1 MSRQHADAV
10 TGTSPWTETYDVAIV
25 GYGPTGMMLAALLG
39 RQGHRVIVFDK
50 HRGLYN
56 LPRAACF
63 DDEIM
68 RTFQKLDLVDA
79 VMPGVV
85 VQTEYE
91 WVNGAGET
99 LLEMTYD
106 NPARGGWAAL
116 YMMYQPHIEA
126 VLDRLCQ
133 SLATIEVR
141 QGVVVDGVQIT
152 DGEVTVTAGDRDGGR
167 HDVRARYLVGAD
179 GGASFVRPA
188 LGIGFSDYHFQENW
202 LVCDFRKRREL
213 PLVPTFRQVCDP
225 AQPVSI
231 VRIGPEHQRFSFM
244 LEPDETGVRATDER
258 RVWQRV
264 ARYLTPDDAELVR
277 VANYVFRSRIA
288 DRWRDGPVMLAG
300 DAAHEMPPF
309 LAQGMCSGMR
319 DGHNLAWKLHL
330 VLAGR
335 ADPGLLDTY
344 QPEREPHVRFI
355 TEKAIE
361 LGRVQTLRDP
371 ELARERDERLLALR
385 RARQAPDKI
394 IYPGLTAGLLATT
407 TPDAGAVFPQ
417 GRVRHPGA
425 DPVLFDDAIG
435 ASLTILSRSA
445 EVLAALGP
453 EQLDRW
459 AELGGG
465 VALIRPSADGSGS
478 SPGPIQIS
486 DVDDLY
492 DAWFDAHACEAVIV
506 RPDWYLYGSATTGPG
521 LRALVQ
527 SLEDALHPAARR
539 AAA

>member
-1 MSRQHADAV
+1 MSASRADRV
-10 TGTSPWTETYDVAIV
+10 PGSPAATEMYDVAIV

-68 RTFQKLDLVDA
+68 RTFQKLSLVDA
-79 VMPGVV
+79 VLPGVV

-91 WVNGAGET
+91 WVNAVGET
-99 LLEMTYD
+99 LLEVTYD

-116 YMMYQPHIEA
+116 YMMYQPHIET

-133 SLATIEVR
+133 SLPTVEVR
-141 QGVVVDGVQIT
+141 QGLVVDGLQIT
-152 DGEVTVTAGDRDGGR
+152 DGEVTITADDRDGGR
-167 HDVRARYLVGAD
+167 HNVLARYLVGAD
-179 GGASFVRPA
+179 GGDSFVRPA
-188 LGIGFSDYHFQENW
+188 LGIEFSDYHFQENW
-202 LVCDFRKRREL
+202 LVCDFRKRRAL
-213 PLVPTFRQVCDP
+213 PSVPTFRQVCDP

-244 LEPDETGVRATDER
+244 LEPDETGTRATDEGR
-258 RVWQRV
+258 IWQRV
-264 ARYLTPDDAELVR
+264 APYLTRDDAELVR
-277 VANYVFRSRIA
+277 VANYMFRSRIA

-309 LAQGMCSGMR
+309 LGQGMCSGMR

-330 VLAGR
+330 VLTGQAE
-335 ADPGLLDTY
+335 PGVLDTY

-371 ELARERDERLLALR
+371 ELARERDEDFLAQR
-385 RARQAPDKI
+385 RAQRAPDKI
-394 IYPGLTAGLLATT
+394 LLPGLTEGLVAPT

-417 GRVRHPGA
+417 GRVGQTGG
-425 DPVLFDDAIG
+425 DPVLFDDALG
-435 ASLTILSRSA
+435 AGLTILSRSA
-445 EVLAALGP
+445 EVLAVLSA
-453 EQLDRW
+453 EQLERW

-465 VALIRPSADGSGS
+465 VALIRPPADGNVTGTW
-478 SPGPIQIS
+478 PIQLT
-486 DVDDLY
+486 DVDGMY
-492 DAWFDAHACEAVIV
+492 DAWFDAHGCEAVIV
-506 RPDWYLYGSATTGPG
+506 RPDWYLYGSATTGPA

-527 SLEDALHPAARR
+527 SFENALHPSR
-539 AAA
+539 AAAK